1 MFSRFA
7 RHCVTLAAV
16 CALAIGAARSYAF
29 PKYAEK
35 EKVKCD
41 YCHVVAGGDRNFRGL
56 YYKAHDLSF
65 AEFDNVYEAKLAG
78 VKPTAVGPEATA
90 TVAAYPDVKVD
101 VPAVLDFKVKDIDGK
116 PVNLAR
122 YKDDVILIVNV
133 ASKCGNTPQY
143 ASLQKLYD
151 KYKAK
156 GFVVLGFPAN
166 DFNQQEPGTNKEI
179 KEFCTSKYMVTFPM
193 FSKSVVKGEGI
204 SPLYKFLTDAKT
216 DPKFG
221 KPIDW
226 NFAKFLVNRK
236 GEIIARFPAG
246 TDVMKPDTLSV
257 IEKAVAEKAPE
268 VASK

>member
-1 MFSRFA
+1 M
-7 RHCVTLAAV
+7 
-16 CALAIGAARSYAF
+16 
-29 PKYAEK
+29 
-35 EKVKCD
+35 
-41 YCHVVAGGDRNFRGL
+41 
-56 YYKAHDLSF
+56 
-65 AEFDNVYEAKLAG
+65 
-78 VKPTAVGPEATA
+78 
-90 TVAAYPDVKVD
+90 
-101 VPAVLDFKVKDIDGK
+101 
-116 PVNLAR
+116 
-122 YKDDVILIVNV
+122 
-133 ASKCGNTPQY
+133 
-143 ASLQKLYD
+143 
-151 KYKAK
+151 
-156 GFVVLGFPAN
+156 VLGFPAN